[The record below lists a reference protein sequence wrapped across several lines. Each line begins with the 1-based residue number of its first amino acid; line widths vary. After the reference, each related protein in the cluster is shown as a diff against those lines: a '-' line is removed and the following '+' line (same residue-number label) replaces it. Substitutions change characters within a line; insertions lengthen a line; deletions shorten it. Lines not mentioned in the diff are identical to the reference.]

1 MTSAETKRS
10 NNSFL
15 LAELIKRDFVKK
27 YKRTTFGILWSAL
40 SPLFLLLTMDL
51 VFGTFFGRN
60 MPHYTIYL
68 FCGLLLFNYFSNTTR
83 SSMSVLYSN
92 AAIYSKVPVP
102 KLYFVL
108 SHSAANFINFLVS
121 LVVFFIFVAADKIS
135 FRGNFLLL
143 LYPII
148 CLYLINLGISMF
160 LSTLYIFFRDIN
172 YLYPVLCRIIMYASA
187 IFYDVNILPGIM
199 RRLLLCN
206 PLYMCIDY
214 FRQLIIHSTVPSI
227 SYHVIL
233 GLMTLFCLLFGWFT
247 YRISRDRI
255 ALFV

>member
-1 MTSAETKRS
+1 MTSDKKNKV
-10 NNSFL
+10 NNRFL
-15 LAELIKRDFVKK
+15 LSELVKRDFVKK

-40 SPLFLLLTMDL
+40 SPLLLLLTMDL

-68 FCGLLLFNYFSNTTR
+68 FCGLLLFNYFSNSTKGA
-83 SSMSVLYSN
+83 MNVLYNN

-102 KLYFVL
+102 KHYFLL
-108 SHSAANFINFLVS
+108 SHSAASFINFLVS
-121 LVVFFIFVAADKIS
+121 LVVFFVFVALDRIP
-135 FRGNFLLL
+135 FRGNFIFL
-143 LYPII
+143 LYPIV
-148 CLYLINLGISMF
+148 CLYFINLGIGMF
-160 LSTLYIFFRDIN
+160 LSTVYIFFRDIN

-214 FRQLIIHSTVPSI
+214 FRQLIIHATVPSI
-227 SYHVIL
+227 SYHLVL
-233 GLMTLFCLLFGWFT
+233 AGMTLFCMLFGWFT